1 LQDADLSPELV
12 AQYKCRPVCTSGE
25 MLARLLFPDFEEWRA
40 YRDQVVGGGHDA
52 EAGAEA
58 DVGE

>member
-1 LQDADLSPELV
+1 
-12 AQYKCRPVCTSGE
+12 